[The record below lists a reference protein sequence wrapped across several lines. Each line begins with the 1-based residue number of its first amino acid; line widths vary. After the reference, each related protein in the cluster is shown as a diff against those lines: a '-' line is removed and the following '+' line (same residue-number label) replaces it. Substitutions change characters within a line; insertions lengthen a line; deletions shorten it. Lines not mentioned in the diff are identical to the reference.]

1 MHDGSDIE
9 QNIYCK
15 KVKRAQESKGL
26 LNICPAMSSYISTPQ
41 PQLPLKDKTTSSLTS
56 DASQM
61 MQSPAYV
68 HFQPPP
74 MAQHPKDADGPSS
87 LQHDTNSPAATT
99 SGLTNKRS
107 TNSFLMRNKKLRF
120 LKNTAALSALNETK
134 VDDVTTDII
143 IPRERV
149 ISICSLDKDAL
160 DGYLNEGDNS
170 QEQEAELLQYFQH
183 PTSEANDI
191 PTKGGTVNTTQS
203 TMPMMDNYQVY
214 SNTQMGPPRQASKKE
229 EQIIEL
235 RQYLQ
240 QNLQQQPGQAQQQSH
255 AQPDMS
261 LVGLVNKKDG
271 SSIPVM
277 QPMTPQRGAWNQTN
291 AYANDT
297 SASATLAMMSST
309 YSNSAIGVANK
320 RTLLTN
326 VGTKR
331 KLSVQIN
338 QQQQQTVQSQKQIP
352 MNSNNQQQSVHPL
365 QSQHPPL
372 MRSLSSSAAAQQ
384 SPNSRR
390 KNFSFVPISPGPQS
404 PRVFS
409 HQQQSNMPIGMCT
422 GTTTS
427 QSFEGSSPFVSPR
440 ATPGIRKQI
449 PKDLATSITS
459 SLQTS
464 DPLIGSLKTAF
475 SKPNSVRSEISASA
489 PTSPSMIHQQ
499 FHFNTGLAAAYSSA
513 NFSSAGPAAMPTMGP
528 SHQVQANM
536 CAQMME
542 SRSQSVP
549 LHCQSPAFNTPTAYS
564 SACNSIAQTP
574 VPSEFA
580 DFCDESILNILA
592 ETSADQSI
600 KLEVNDIP
608 DLLDL
613 PDSMDMRSHH
623 LLSRSV
629 PSTPLPHGPY
639 SNGSRTNHIIPINM
653 ANKMNFDMSKSVP
666 TTPIAMSTPGD
677 CTPFR
682 YSPVQNR
689 DFLINGNTI
698 DVKGNLY
705 HMHQQQQHQHQPP
718 SNILNNNSTQD
729 QTGLESRTLSM
740 ISNEMDELSNYS
752 NVNDPIIDGS
762 DLLSDL

>member
-26 LNICPAMSSYISTPQ
+26 LNMCPSMNPYLSAPHQHPAQ
-41 PQLPLKDKTTSSLTS
+41 PQLPHKEKTTSTLTS

-61 MQSPAYV
+61 MQSPAYSN
-68 HFQPPP
+68 FQPPA
-74 MAQHPKDADGPSS
+74 MAQHPKDGDGPQ
-87 LQHDTNSPAATT
+87 LEDDGNGATT
-99 SGLTNKRS
+99 SASSNKRS
-107 TNSFLMRNKKLRF
+107 TNSFLLRNKKLRF
-120 LKNTAALSALNETK
+120 LKNSAALSALNETK
-134 VDDVTTDII
+134 VVDMTTDII

-183 PTSEANDI
+183 PSSEGNDM
-191 PTKGGTVNTTQS
+191 PTKGTVTTAQS
-203 TMPMMDNYQVY
+203 TLPMMDNYQMY
-214 SNTQMGPPRQASKKE
+214 NNNSMGPPRQVTKKE

-240 QNLQQQPGQAQQQSH
+240 QNLQQQPGQAVQQPHTQADISS
-255 AQPDMS
+255 M
-261 LVGLVNKKDG
+261 GMVNKKDAPAM
-271 SSIPVM
+271 SLM
-277 QPMTPQRGAWNQTN
+277 QPMTPQRGAWSQNSG
-291 AYANDT
+291 YPSDT
-297 SASATLAMMSST
+297 SASATLAMMSSS
-309 YSNSAIGVANK
+309 YSNSAIGVAN
-320 RTLLTN
+320 RRGPVSN
-326 VGTKR
+326 AGAKR
-331 KLSVQIN
+331 KLSVHIN
-338 QQQQQTVQSQKQIP
+338 QPQQQVVQQQKQLP
-352 MNSNNQQQSVHPL
+352 MGGNNHHQSVHPHQTQHLPL
-365 QSQHPPL
+365 Q
-372 MRSLSSSAAAQQ
+372 RSLSSSAAAQQ

-409 HQQQSNMPIGMCT
+409 QQHQTNMPIGMYT

-427 QSFEGSSPFVSPR
+427 QSFDGSSPFVSPR
-440 ATPGIRKQI
+440 ATPAIRKQI

-475 SKPNSVRSEISASA
+475 SKPNSVRSSEISASA
-489 PTSPSMIHQQ
+489 PTSPSMIHHQ
-499 FHFNTGLAAAYSSA
+499 FHFNSGLASTYSTA
-513 NFSSAGPAAMPTMGP
+513 NFSSTGPAAIPTMGP
-528 SHQVQANM
+528 SQQAQVNM
-536 CAQMME
+536 CQQMME

-592 ETSADQSI
+592 DQNI

-613 PDSMDMRSHH
+613 PDPMDMRGHH

-629 PSTPLPHGPY
+629 PSTPLPHAPY
-639 SNGSRTNHIIPINM
+639 SNGGRSGYNNMTINNTI
-653 ANKMNFDMSKSVP
+653 NKMNFDISKSVP
-666 TTPIAMSTPGD
+666 TTPIAMGTAGH

-689 DFLINGNTI
+689 DYLLNGNTI
-698 DVKGNLY
+698 DVKGNPY
-705 HMHQQQQHQHQPP
+705 HMQQQQQHQPP
-718 SNILNNNSTQD
+718 QNILNNNNQQD
-729 QTGLESRTLSM
+729 QTGFESRTLSL

-752 NVNDPIIDGS
+752 NVNDPIMDGS